1 MYRTEIPVYSKEDLL
16 RTLGKGNYSDEVWN
30 YVSDLTGLSVDR
42 LDELL
47 NELKTANQIFTNLYK
62 QDSSVKK

>member
-16 RTLGKGNYSDEVWN
+16 RTLTKGNYSDEVWS

-47 NELKTANQIFTNLYK
+47 NELKTADQVFSELYK
-62 QDSSVKK
+62 QNSL